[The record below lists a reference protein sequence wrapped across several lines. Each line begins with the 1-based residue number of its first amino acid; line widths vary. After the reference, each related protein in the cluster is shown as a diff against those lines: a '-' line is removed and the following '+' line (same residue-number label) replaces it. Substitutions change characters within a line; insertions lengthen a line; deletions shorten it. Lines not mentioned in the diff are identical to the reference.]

1 MHACM
6 HAHTYISVYPLVPLP
21 HIYHQVNFFL
31 PLQCFVNKSSLSN
44 LTKLLLL
51 DSVIDLYNLAC
62 HLTTTDQIVMKF
74 WILPFQWHRLILFFW
89 SQAHRP
95 PELVGIV
102 LWKWLFWAILQR
114 KVVKTS
120 NLVSTMGPG
129 FNLTFFGAKGL
140 VFMWKEWLHQKIPSL
155 SNFLFVHKTTFYTH
169 FPGRYLPYYTGVRG

>member
-1 MHACM
+1 MQCLLFILFYCFSFSKHRKVK
-6 HAHTYISVYPLVPLP
+6 HWNVNSVYSDQANIAWFT
-21 HIYHQVNFFL
+21 H
-31 PLQCFVNKSSLSN
+31 S
-44 LTKLLLL
+44 
-51 DSVIDLYNLAC
+51 DLYNFAC
-62 HLTTTDQIVMKF
+62 HFTTTDRIVMKF
-74 WILPFQWHRLILFFW
+74 WILPFQWHRIILFLW

-155 SNFLFVHKTTFYTH
+155 SNFLFVH
-169 FPGRYLPYYTGVRG
+169 